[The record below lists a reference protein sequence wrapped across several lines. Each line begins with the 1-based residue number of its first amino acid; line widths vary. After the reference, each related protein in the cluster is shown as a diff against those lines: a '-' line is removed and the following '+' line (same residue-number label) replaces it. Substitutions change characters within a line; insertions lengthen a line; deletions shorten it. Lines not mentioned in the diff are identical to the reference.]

1 MFYFE
6 YFFIGLIL
14 NLIIFKFISPFL
26 KTHFLINPIKI
37 SSHKKP
43 TPSGAGACFVIS
55 TLLITL
61 CSGLIN
67 GFSFIENFILLS
79 TLLSLV
85 GILDDYFGLS
95 RILRFIIQIFVVSLI
110 ISISPFSGLN
120 LFLISFICFLGV
132 SIINLINFTDGID
145 GLLAGSIFVSL
156 MGANLYLSIS
166 PLFVT
171 LSAGLLIFLFFN
183 WHPSKFFMGDAGS
196 LFLGAIYFGIILN
209 SNNFEEMIRIV
220 LLATPLFADA
230 IFCIFKR
237 FLNNENIFKG
247 HNKHLFQRL
256 VRGGMSHSKVS
267 IMYIGASFLLA
278 LVNYFLNINMLITFS
293 ILVIAIGFYIDRY
306 AVDFCSDSQL

>member
-1 MFYFE
+1 M
-6 YFFIGLIL
+6 

-43 TPSGAGACFVIS
+43 TPSGAGLSFVIS
-55 TLLITL
+55 TIIMAVYN
-61 CSGLIN
+61 GLIN
-67 GFSFIENFILLS
+67 GFSFVENFILLS
-79 TLLSLV
+79 TILSLV
-85 GILDDYFGLS
+85 GILDDYFCLS
-95 RILRFIIQIFVVSLI
+95 RKLRFLMQLIVVSLI

-120 LFLISFICFLGV
+120 LFLLSSICFFGV
-132 SIINLINFTDGID
+132 SIVNLINFTDGID

-156 MGANLYLSIS
+156 IGANLYLSIS
-166 PLFVT
+166 PLFSV
-171 LSAGLLIFLFFN
+171 LSAGLLIFLFLN

-209 SNNFEEMIRIV
+209 SNNFEEMIRIF
-220 LLATPLFADA
+220 LLATPLFADTT
-230 IFCIFKR
+230 FCILKR
-237 FLNNENIFKG
+237 FFSSENIFKG

-267 IMYIGASFLLA
+267 IIYIGASFLLA
-278 LVNYFLNINMLITFS
+278 LVNYFLNLYMLIVFS

-306 AVDFCSDSQL
+306 AVGFYSGKKS